1 MPILTGRPVLTGK
14 LVLTGKPVLIGNPG
28 LTGRPVLTGKAVPL
42 TDSLTQVVQ
51 AVAGLVEG
59 SSIELQADD
68 GEDEDREE
76 EEEGNVDQ
84 GPDSLGYRAHHNL

>member
-28 LTGRPVLTGKAVPL
+28 LTGRPVPL

-59 SSIELQADD
+59 PSIELQADN
-68 GEDEDREE
+68 GEDEDSKE

-84 GPDSLGYRAHHNL
+84 GPDGLGYRAHHNL